1 MSSPEVRRNIMFLS
15 LCVALSASAMS
26 LIFTVAA
33 VIGYSLATDKSLS
46 TLPIAFMMIAMM
58 AMTAPSAMV
67 MAKFGRRFGFWMG
80 SGIAML
86 GALSGMGAVYYSNFW
101 LLCVACACIGAGN
114 AIAMQYRFAAAEA
127 APPEFRARAIS
138 YTMLGGLASAFIGPN
153 LASFARNWFETVP
166 FLGTFVALIGLQ
178 VLLVIAIGQ
187 LRLPDA
193 RGVKHVEPARALKT
207 VLGQP
212 AIIIAIFAGALGY
225 AVMSFVMTAT
235 PLAILDCDYVF
246 GDAAFIIQWH
256 VVGMYAPGFFTGN
269 LIKRFGALK
278 VIQAGA
284 ILNFVCLAVA
294 LSGEDLLANFWV
306 SLVILGIAWNFMFV
320 GATTF
325 LTENYRP
332 SEQARVQ
339 AINEFVVFGTVAI
352 GSLSAGT
359 IYAASGWITL
369 LYSAALPVGLVL
381 LVVSVYALRRPR
393 QMA

>member
-1 MSSPEVRRNIMFLS
+1 MFLS

-153 LASFARNWFETVP
+153 LASFARDWFETVP

-178 VLLVIAIGQ
+178 VLLIIAIGQ

-278 VIQAGA
+278 VIQTGA